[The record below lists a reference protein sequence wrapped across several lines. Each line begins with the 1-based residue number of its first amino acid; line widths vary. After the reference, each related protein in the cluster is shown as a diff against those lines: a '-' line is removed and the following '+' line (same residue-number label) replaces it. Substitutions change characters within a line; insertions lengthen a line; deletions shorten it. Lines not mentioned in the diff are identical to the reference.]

1 MLKRF
6 LKNISQSFCIYLLVI
21 LNLIHAIQ
29 NNRFDWLLWASLGL
43 AAISLVLNIVSAMRG
58 GDRND

>member
-6 LKNISQSFCIYLLVI
+6 FNNISQSFCIYLLVI

-29 NNRFDWLLWASLGL
+29 NNRYDWLLWVSLGL
-43 AAISLVLNIVSAMRG
+43 AALSLVLNIVDATKG
-58 GDRND
+58 GARNA